1 MSAQRKGRRRRSYK
15 KVVLSQSGRRDVW
28 LVAAGRLVFLLGTAC
43 VLVIVAGVIVQRQL
57 THAAVAALAVGV
69 VFAGAGAF
77 FEIAYGGVAAR
88 REEKDVRHRLL
99 ESVFGSV
106 QLPTHQ
112 EEDFDSARTIQLMT
126 DNAERLTEYRQTYFG
141 ATVAAIAAPFL
152 TLAYVAIA
160 YDAVVGLALMA
171 LCPLIPYLIS
181 VFKKFF
187 RQTSA
192 NSRSER
198 GKLAGEYLDAIRNLV
213 TIRLLGA
220 GPRVEK
226 HLREQGEKNRGAIM
240 KLLAGNQIVII
251 VMDGLFSLLLI
262 CAAALLTVIRYHAGA
277 LTMSES
283 IAIMLLTSLLIEPLV
298 QVAGFF
304 YVGMGGMAAERAIGR
319 YLRTHPIPHAH
330 STRHI
335 SPASGGI
342 SVENVTFDY
351 GRGEVLHGVS
361 LEVPAGSKVAIVG
374 RSGGGKTT
382 LLSILRGSLPIQG
395 GHIKIGGRNI
405 ADLQVP
411 DIRALTATVSQ
422 NTWLFTGTVADNVR
436 IAAPEAS
443 EEEIWDALRR
453 VHVADD
459 VAAMPQGLYTDVGEQ
474 GVLVSGGQAQR
485 LSLARALLSGRKILL
500 LDEPTSQVDRESE
513 RAIIEAIKGF
523 GPEWTLLIV
532 THRRALL
539 EVADAAYEMKHGE
552 LHPMEL
558 SEGALR

>member
-1 MSAQRKGRRRRSYK
+1 
-15 KVVLSQSGRRDVW
+15 
-28 LVAAGRLVFLLGTAC
+28 
-43 VLVIVAGVIVQRQL
+43 
-57 THAAVAALAVGV
+57 
-69 VFAGAGAF
+69 
-77 FEIAYGGVAAR
+77 
-88 REEKDVRHRLL
+88 
-99 ESVFGSV
+99 
-106 QLPTHQ
+106 
-112 EEDFDSARTIQLMT
+112 
-126 DNAERLTEYRQTYFG
+126 
-141 ATVAAIAAPFL
+141 
-152 TLAYVAIA
+152 
-160 YDAVVGLALMA
+160 
-171 LCPLIPYLIS
+171 
-181 VFKKFF
+181 
-187 RQTSA
+187 
-192 NSRSER
+192 
-198 GKLAGEYLDAIRNLV
+198 
-213 TIRLLGA
+213 
-220 GPRVEK
+220 
-226 HLREQGEKNRGAIM
+226 
-240 KLLAGNQIVII
+240 
-251 VMDGLFSLLLI
+251 
-262 CAAALLTVIRYHAGA
+262 
-277 LTMSES
+277 
-283 IAIMLLTSLLIEPLV
+283 
-298 QVAGFF
+298 
-304 YVGMGGMAAERAIGR
+304 
-319 YLRTHPIPHAH
+319 
-330 STRHI
+330 
-335 SPASGGI
+335 
-342 SVENVTFDY
+342 VENVTFDY

-474 GVLVSGGQAQR
+474 GVLISGGQAQR